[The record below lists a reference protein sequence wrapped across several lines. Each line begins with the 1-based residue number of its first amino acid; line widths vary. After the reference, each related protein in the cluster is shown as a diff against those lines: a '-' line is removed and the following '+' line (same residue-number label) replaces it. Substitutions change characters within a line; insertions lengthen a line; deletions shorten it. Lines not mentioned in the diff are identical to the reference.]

1 MQPEETMHLTAHFR
15 GPTTGWMSARHQLV
29 GFNPNSC
36 LYVRFYICALS
47 ENTGEKQKCQ
57 MFCLRS
63 SEEEKFVCDWNIMS
77 VWNDYK
83 TVRLKPSAH

>member
-1 MQPEETMHLTAHFR
+1 MHLTAHFR

-47 ENTGEKQKCQ
+47 ENMVRSRNVKC
-57 MFCLRS
+57 FVYTHLRRKS
-63 SEEEKFVCDWNIMS
+63 MS
-77 VWNDYK
+77 VTETSCLCGT